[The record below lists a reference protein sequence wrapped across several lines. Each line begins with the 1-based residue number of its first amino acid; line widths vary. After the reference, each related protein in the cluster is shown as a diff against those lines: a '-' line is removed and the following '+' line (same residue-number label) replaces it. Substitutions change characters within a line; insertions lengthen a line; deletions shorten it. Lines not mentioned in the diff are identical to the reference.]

1 MSKRGMHPLDQLCT
15 SCRVR
20 IHVGSTNDLY
30 THPTL
35 LDSLAEVSGVV
46 LGLYVSAGRP
56 ETLMS
61 IEISDDPATVPTRLI
76 LRFKKDMFSH
86 DEPPEYVEKN
96 LELARKRLEDAIG
109 AIAQT
114 MRSVYSSTFYK
125 GGMQELCAELEWEDL
140 I

>member
-1 MSKRGMHPLDQLCT
+1 MRGMHPLDQLCT

-20 IHVGSTNDLY
+20 IHVGSTNDLH

-35 LDSLAEVSGVV
+35 LDSLEEVSGVV

-61 IEISDDPATVPTRLI
+61 IEISDDPVTVPTRLV
-76 LRFKKDMFSH
+76 LRFEKDMFSH
-86 DEPPEYVEKN
+86 DDPPEYAQRN
-96 LELARKRLEDAIG
+96 PELARKRLEDAINV
-109 AIAQT
+109 IAQT
-114 MRSVYSSTFYK
+114 MRNVYNAASYK
-125 GGMQELCAELEWEDL
+125 GGVQELCVGPEWEDL